1 MDNDMRYFIDS
12 NYSYYMNKYED
23 MRMSGKK
30 ASWNWSAFIF
40 SGYWALYRKMYV
52 AGFLMM
58 AINYVISFIPV
69 FGDLLSLVFWI
80 LVGAYGNR
88 LYLEYVENNLAN
100 IRSLDSYEKEKAFKR
115 KGGTNIIV
123 PIVVL
128 ILLGIFLPV

>member
-12 NYSYYMNKYED
+12 NSTYYMNKYED
-23 MRMSGKK
+23 MKMKGKR

-52 AGFLMM
+52 AGLLMM
-58 AINYVISFIPV
+58 AINYTISFIPV
-69 FGDLLSLVFWI
+69 FGDLLSLLFWI

-88 LYLEYVENNLAN
+88 LYLEYVENNLVN
-100 IRSLDSYEKEKAFKR
+100 IRSLDSYEREKAFKR

-123 PIVVL
+123 PIVVI
-128 ILLGIFLPV
+128 ILLGTFLSA